1 MAHSAENHDHHDHDH
16 TEGNRQYYPKGWWV
30 PLIGL
35 AVVLFG
41 FAFLVGWFINMTGT
55 DKWGKKDECCGTEQ
69 HGEGH
74 GSGHGHDHEGKG
86 HDAHGKTANTHD
98 HDSLAHNEEH
108 ADSTHAGMV
117 MTKLASGLELSG
129 AADGIESKLVA
140 FIDDKSKAITKDTWF
155 DFDRLLFESGKSV
168 LNTTDKGT
176 TEQLDNIANI
186 LKAYPT
192 VALKIGGYT
201 DNKGNAALNQKLS
214 SDRAKSVLDELVKRG
229 IDAKRLESEGYGDK
243 FPVGDNATEEGR
255 AQNRRIAVRVTQ
267 K

>member
-55 DKWGKKDECCGTEQ
+55 DKWGKKDECCATEQ
-69 HGEGH
+69 HGA
-74 GSGHGHDHEGKG
+74 GHGHDAKG
-86 HDAHGKTANTHD
+86 HDAHGKTADMHG
-98 HDSLAHNEEH
+98 HDSLAHPNDH
-108 ADSTHAGMV
+108 AADSAHAGMV

-140 FIDDKSKAITKDTWF
+140 FIDDKSKAVDKTTWF
-155 DFDRLLFESGKSV
+155 DFDRLVFESGKSV
-168 LNTTDKGT
+168 LNTADQGT
-176 TEQLDNIANI
+176 SEQLENIANV

-192 VALKIGGYT
+192 VTLKIGGYT
-201 DNKGNAALNQKLS
+201 DNTGNAAANQKLS
-214 SDRAKSVLDELVKRG
+214 GERAKSVLDELVKRG
-229 IDAKRLESEGYGDK
+229 IDAKRLESEGYGDQH
-243 FPVGDNATEEGR
+243 PVADNATEEGR
-255 AQNRRIAVRVTQ
+255 AANRRIAVRVTQ